1 MTRTPDTLVPRQ
13 NVPLE
18 EIDLAA
24 METISGGCQACAQQ
38 QQQQQQQQQGTQA
51 AGQAS
56 QIIGQIIPL
65 ISQFTKGAG

>member
-1 MTRTPDTLVPRQ
+1 MTRTPDTLAPGQ
-13 NVPLE
+13 DVPLE
-18 EIDLAA
+18 EIDIAA
-24 METISGGCQACAQQ
+24 METVSGGCQACA

>member
-1 MTRTPDTLVPRQ
+1 MTRTPDTLAPTQ

-24 METISGGCQACAQQ
+24 METVSGGCQACAR